1 MLDLATADEIQQLTG
16 CRQRKRQYDWLVN
29 AGITVKVNA
38 AGDLLVHRSVLEKWL
53 GVGPKRNYQKARVEP
68 NFTSI

>member
-1 MLDLATADEIQQLTG
+1 MLNLATADEIQQLTG